1 MLKQAFEQ
9 AVRKLHLLFASDLA
23 IDLGTSNTLIYAPGQ
38 GIVLNEPS
46 VIALNRQSDQIVAIG
61 REAKLAIGREPRSV
75 AVIRPLKDGVV
86 ADFEAAEKMLSHFIA
101 QSLKQRLFKP
111 RVLIC
116 TPGDITQVERRAID
130 TAAYRAGA
138 SRVEVIEEP
147 IAAAIGAG
155 YDSRGNSTFMVVDIG
170 GGTTDIAVLSSGGPV
185 HLSTLRVG
193 GTEMDEAI
201 ARYLRQRRGVEVGEL
216 TSEAIKLELGTV
228 EPQIE
233 TRTAQVRGR
242 STTTGLPVTV
252 EVTNSEIRSA
262 LVPVVEEIVA
272 AVRGAMENLP
282 PEVAADL
289 LESGMVLSGG
299 ASQLPGLAGWLSREL
314 GIEARLVQDPMA
326 TVVLGAGRLLR
337 RLEPSVAFAREE
349 IAEMIGGQAA
359 AANAHTG

>member
-1 MLKQAFEQ
+1 MLRQAFER
-9 AVRKLHLLFASDLA
+9 ALRKLHLLFASDLA
-23 IDLGTSNTLIYAPGQ
+23 IDLGTSNTLVYVPGQ

-46 VIALNRQSDQIVAIG
+46 VIALNKQSDQIVAVG

-75 AVIRPLKDGVV
+75 AVIRPLKDGVI
-86 ADFEAAEKMLSHFIA
+86 ADFEAAEKMLSYFIA
-101 QSLKQRLFKP
+101 RSIKRRLLAP

-130 TAAYRAGA
+130 TAAYRAGV
-138 SRVEVIEEP
+138 SRVEIIEEP

-155 YDSRGNSTFMVVDIG
+155 YDGSRNSTFMVVDIG

-185 HLSTLRVG
+185 HVSTLRVG

-201 ARYLRQRRGVEVGEL
+201 ARYLRHRRGIEVGEL

-228 EPQIE
+228 DPQIE

-252 EVTNSEIRSA
+252 EVTNDEIRSA
-262 LVPVVEEIVA
+262 LVPVAEAIVG
-272 AVRGAMENLP
+272 AVRSAMENLP

-289 LESGMVLSGG
+289 LESGIVLSGG

-314 GIEARLVQDPMA
+314 GIETRLAQDPMA
-326 TVVLGAGRLLR
+326 AVVLGAGRLLR
-337 RLEPSVAFAREE
+337 HLEPSAYTAREE
-349 IAEMIGGQAA
+349 VAGVASGEAA
-359 AANAHTG
+359 AASAH